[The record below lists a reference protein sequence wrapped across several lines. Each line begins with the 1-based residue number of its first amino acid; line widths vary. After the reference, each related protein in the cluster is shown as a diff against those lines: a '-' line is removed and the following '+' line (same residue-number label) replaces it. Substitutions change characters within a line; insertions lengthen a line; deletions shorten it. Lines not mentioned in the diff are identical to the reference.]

1 MTILMRWNWKRA
13 PLALACGAV
22 LLVGCDDGRVVIRG
36 QVKYEDKPLEEGM
49 ITFEPADGKG
59 PSTGE
64 MIAGGKYE
72 LAGEKRAV
80 PGDKIVRIVGM
91 RATGRKIAAGS
102 PSPPGTMI
110 DEVIQCV
117 PANYNDQTTLSI
129 TVTPGKA
136 NTHDFDLKPAGEL

>member
-1 MTILMRWNWKRA
+1 MTILMRWNWARA
-13 PLALACGAV
+13 SLSLACGAA
-22 LLVGCDDGRVVIRG
+22 LLVGCDDGKVEIRG
-36 QVKYEDKPLEEGM
+36 LVQYEEKPLEEGM

-64 MIAGGKYE
+64 MIANGKYE
-72 LAGEKRAV
+72 LTGDKRAM

-91 RATGRKIAAGS
+91 RATGRKVPAGS

-110 DEVIQCV
+110 DEVIQCI
-117 PANYNDQTTLSI
+117 PANYNDQTTLNI

-136 NTHDFDLKPAGEL
+136 NTHDFDLKLAGER